1 MITLDIPEINY
12 FICKNSYIGSIYN
25 TDRPDD
31 NEFNYCIKPVFDEEE
46 NKLVSSIWYG
56 KNCMD
61 LSEIA
66 LTHEEPLTENGLAAS
81 IQWITD
87 QKS

>member
-12 FICKNSYIGSIYN
+12 FICKNSYIGSIYSN
-25 TDRPDD
+25 DRPDD
-31 NEFNYCIKPVFDEEE
+31 NEFNYCIKPVFGEEE

-56 KNCMD
+56 KKCMD
-61 LSEIA
+61 LSVIA
-66 LTHEEPLTENGLAAS
+66 LSHDEPMTPEGLEAS
-81 IQWITD
+81 IQWIID